1 MIYEPPKIKKSILC
15 VGCALTLSTAG
26 IVSAVLIDKEPVVVG
41 GRISGG
47 KMLETVIGTVVSKK
61 KSIAIP
67 ESELQVLAREFGEL
81 KAGETI
87 TVELHRLL
95 TILPRARR
103 KADAYK
109 GLKAELKQ
117 QGVDL
122 IITSN
127 RSHKNF
133 NDYGNK
139 Q

>member
-1 MIYEPPKIKKSILC
+1 
-15 VGCALTLSTAG
+15 
-26 IVSAVLIDKEPVVVG
+26 
-41 GRISGG
+41 
-47 KMLETVIGTVVSKK
+47 MLEFLTNLFNNASSLLDLGRRQVSEAIEPVVSKK

-81 KAGETI
+81 KAGKTI

-133 NDYGNK
+133 NEYGNK